1 MQILVPHLA
10 RTLPLLHFR
19 GVRVLDYFL
28 MGCCGQRSETPT
40 HVLRI
45 FLPKL
50 SADLIALCYNDG
62 LVLHNLIL
70 VIILMLYI
78 VFYPTRTCG
87 RTMSVN
93 IEHVLPC
100 INKIK

>member
-1 MQILVPHLA
+1 M
-10 RTLPLLHFR
+10 HF
-19 GVRVLDYFL
+19 VSFFN
-28 MGCCGQRSETPT
+28 
-40 HVLRI
+40 I
-45 FLPKL
+45 FLSFIIVIL
-50 SADLIALCYNDG
+50 YLCYNDG

-100 INKIK
+100 INKVIIIIIHVPALKFISSTLRTPHFSIFS

>member
-1 MQILVPHLA
+1 M
-10 RTLPLLHFR
+10 HF
-19 GVRVLDYFL
+19 VSFFN
-28 MGCCGQRSETPT
+28 
-40 HVLRI
+40 I
-45 FLPKL
+45 FLSFIIVIL
-50 SADLIALCYNDG
+50 YLCYNDG
-62 LVLHNLIL
+62 LVLRNLIV

-100 INKIK
+100 INKVIIMMIIIIITAIIDT